1 MFFLSG
7 LLELNLNLQ
16 IKIFTQREC
25 EQIHILMSQT
35 ATNLQWSSKAGLI
48 LKNSIL
54 SPVFTASLHN
64 ISCGNRCFAAFLGDG
79 DKKTRWQK
87 QNMEVLNNTLICLSP
102 WGSLSLLSSSILQ
115 SFSLY
120 FKFAAVPASRTE
132 AVWRSPTANHIRS
145 STAESRER
153 LPRTSGLKITA
164 DIKLNEILWWSFLF
178 SEKHKWLRQDR
189 LDGTLRR

>member
-16 IKIFTQREC
+16 IKIFTQKEC

-48 LKNSIL
+48 LKNSIF

-87 QNMEVLNNTLICLSP
+87 QNMEVLNNMLICLSP
-102 WGSLSLLSSSILQ
+102 WGSLSLS

-120 FKFAAVPASRTE
+120 FKFAAVPASRTA
-132 AVWRSPTANHIRS
+132 AVWRSPTANHINR
-145 STAESRER
+145 REPGETPEPPDAR
-153 LPRTSGLKITA
+153 EMLI
-164 DIKLNEILWWSFLF
+164 
-178 SEKHKWLRQDR
+178 
-189 LDGTLRR
+189 

>member
-16 IKIFTQREC
+16 IKIFTQKEC
-25 EQIHILMSQT
+25 EQIHTLMSQT
-35 ATNLQWSSKAGLI
+35 ATNLQWSRRAGLI
-48 LKNSIL
+48 LKNSIF

-87 QNMEVLNNTLICLSP
+87 QNMEVLNNMLICLSP
-102 WGSLSLLSSSILQ
+102 WGYHYYCHLFLYISNLLQFLLPAWRPPGGLLQ
-115 SFSLY
+115 
-120 FKFAAVPASRTE
+120 PIT
-132 AVWRSPTANHIRS
+132 

-153 LPRTSGLKITA
+153 LPNLRTQEKCWYKTEWNIMM
-164 DIKLNEILWWSFLF
+164 KFSFF
-178 SEKHKWLRQDR
+178 RE
-189 LDGTLRR
+189 T